1 MKFDMARSKNHDA
14 SPLINPLKLESSLP
28 GESVDWAA
36 RIRSVFYTNRM
47 GDEDLSESIRDL
59 FSREST
65 SSIELDH
72 STNIIKDGDLL
83 DDEDKYGRPL
93 SVRSPCYSPSS
104 EASSNAASFSGS
116 TPASPLPCSSP
127 SELPYLHGSHT
138 GSGLSS
144 SSSESF
150 GAFNDL
156 LASVERKYPGRYW
169 KNIVQFTSDDG
180 DDEYRGVNPYSGI
193 AGEQKQWSDVFC
205 LDEYAH

>member
-1 MKFDMARSKNHDA
+1 MEFDMARSKNRDA

-59 FSREST
+59 FSRESA
-65 SSIELDH
+65 SSIELDR
-72 STNIIKDGDLL
+72 SKDIIKDGDLL
-83 DDEDKYGRPL
+83 DDEDEYGRPL
-93 SVRSPCYSPSS
+93 SVRSPCYSPSN
-104 EASSNAASFSGS
+104 EASSSAAFFSGS
-116 TPASPLPCSSP
+116 TPTSPLPCSWS
-127 SELPYLHGSHT
+127 SELPYLPT

-169 KNIVQFTSDDG
+169 KDIVRFTSDDG